1 MMSHDKYERGR
12 QHLNGGHQRIT
23 YKKKKKKKKERKNGI
38 LTLRLTQSNQWVGV
52 DHAARI
58 HRLNSPPMTSNVE
71 RKENDSDDDMYHM
84 LEIYEQCEYVLRI
97 INRRKT

>member
-1 MMSHDKYERGR
+1 MMSYDKYEREC

-23 YKKKKKKKKERKNGI
+23 YKNKKNKKKGI

-58 HRLNSPPMTSNVE
+58 HSLNSPLMTSNVE
-71 RKENDSDDDMYHM
+71 RNENDSDDDM
-84 LEIYEQCEYVLRI
+84 
-97 INRRKT
+97 

>member
-1 MMSHDKYERGR
+1 MMSHDKYERGH

-23 YKKKKKKKKERKNGI
+23 YKKKERKNGI
-38 LTLRLTQSNQWVGV
+38 LTLRLTQSNQWVEV

-58 HRLNSPPMTSNVE
+58 HWLNSPPMTSNVE
-71 RKENDSDDDMYHM
+71 RKENDSDDYMYHM

-97 INRRKT
+97 IN

>member
-12 QHLNGGHQRIT
+12 QHLNGDHQRIT
-23 YKKKKKKKKERKNGI
+23 YNKKKKKKNGI

-58 HRLNSPPMTSNVE
+58 HWLNSPPMTSNVE
-71 RKENDSDDDMYHM
+71 RK
-84 LEIYEQCEYVLRI
+84 
-97 INRRKT
+97 